1 MAMPGRKLKAPHRH
15 TPTST
20 HDDTH
25 PTQVI
30 ETRWVRPIGLKATCN
45 KPATT
50 VPLSPGYF
58 LTDPTSPKQQA
69 AWRRNATTKQSY
81 TIYAARG
88 ERNNS
93 HMPQHNQVQDF
104 SKGGRVGASPWSP
117 CSKRVDL
124 PINTQIL
131 GVQSEH
137 PDLIKLSRLILLD
150 DLITNVHK

>member
-1 MAMPGRKLKAPHRH
+1 MVLPPTGPLQGALMAMPGRKLKAPHRH

-30 ETRWVRPIGLKATCN
+30 ETRWVRPIGPIATCI

-50 VPLSPGYF
+50 VPLSPGTF

-93 HMPQHNQVQDF
+93 HMPQHNQVQD
-104 SKGGRVGASPWSP
+104 STGREGGRVTMEPVLQTSGSTNQHS
-117 CSKRVDL
+117 D
-124 PINTQIL
+124 
-131 GVQSEH
+131 
-137 PDLIKLSRLILLD
+137 SRRAI
-150 DLITNVHK
+150 